1 MCVILNYYL
10 INSFPK
16 YYKFIIFVIIN
27 YTKICVQML
36 CVSVTH
42 LCIYTETDLLVVV
55 LVQSPSLLISFYFQ
69 PIKETLHSEI
79 NCLSAQAY

>member
-1 MCVILNYYL
+1 MDTCENGQVAGSNIY
-10 INSFPK
+10 
-16 YYKFIIFVIIN
+16 
-27 YTKICVQML
+27 
-36 CVSVTH
+36 VSVTH

-55 LVQSPSLLISFYFQ
+55 LVQSQSLLISFYFQ